1 MAIVSSDF
9 LAGVLTN
16 FQATFNRRFP
26 AAMAAA
32 LWPQL
37 AMRVTSDTDTES
49 HEWFGTV
56 PPMRDRSKGRLEVG
70 DLEEYS
76 LSLKNI
82 TYGTGI
88 VIKQSA
94 FEDDK
99 LGLIQPKIAQLPEEA
114 AAHPGRLIFD
124 LFEDNPTA
132 YDGITFF
139 NDTRVLGLSANIDNE
154 VEGAYGDGTVA
165 EFQAGLR
172 AGAARMAE
180 FQDDHGRVELT
191 QANTLVIPTALVETA
206 WQSLDDTRG
215 RASAPSIPQGAM
227 RNFQAGGYNIIVNGQ
242 LSSAVNWYMLHV
254 GEGEDRPFIFQS
266 RLVPSVTGPADPND
280 YEIRELE
287 QMTYSVRGRYVVG
300 VGEPRNAVK
309 IVDSG

>member
-1 MAIVSSDF
+1 MAIVNSDF

-26 AAMAAA
+26 AATAAA

-37 AMRVTSDTDTES
+37 AMRMTSDTEQES

-56 PPMRDRSKGRLEVG
+56 PPMRERTQSRAEVG
-70 DLEEYS
+70 DIEEYS
-76 LSLKNI
+76 LTLKNL

-88 VIKQSA
+88 VVKQSA

-99 LGLIQPKIAQLPEEA
+99 LNLIQPKIAQLPEEA

-124 LFEDNPTA
+124 LFEDNPAA

-154 VEGAYGDGTVA
+154 VEGSYGDGTVS
-165 EFQAGLR
+165 EFQAGLK
-172 AGAARMAE
+172 AGAARMAS
-180 FQDDHGRVELT
+180 FQDDHGRVEML

-227 RNFQAGGYNIIVNGQ
+227 RGFQAGGYNIIVNGQ
-242 LSSAVNWYMLHV
+242 LTASDNWYMLHV
-254 GEGEDRPFIFQS
+254 GEGEDRPFIFQN
-266 RLVPSVTGPADPND
+266 RLSPVVTGPADPND
-280 YEIRELE
+280 YEIRELG

-300 VGEPRNAVK
+300 VGEPRNAVA
-309 IVDSG
+309 IIDT